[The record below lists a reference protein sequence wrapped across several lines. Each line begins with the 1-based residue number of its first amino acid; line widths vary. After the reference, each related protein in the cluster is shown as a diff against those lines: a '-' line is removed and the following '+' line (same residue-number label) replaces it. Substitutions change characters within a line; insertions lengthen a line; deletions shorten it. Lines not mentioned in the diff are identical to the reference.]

1 MFKKPWE
8 SEEKMQAK
16 EYVYGLEGDEKFTL
30 SKGEDSTITS
40 NIVYA
45 SLDDDNLP
53 DITKITILRIYSN
66 GGSGKAYIKS
76 IEFID

>member
-8 SEEKMQAK
+8 SEEKLQSK
-16 EYVYGLEGDEKFTL
+16 EYVYGLGGDEKFTL

-40 NIVYA
+40 KIVYA
-45 SLDDDNLP
+45 SLDESNLP

-76 IEFID
+76 IEFVD